1 MFPNMMMSPWNTWQ
15 QNEHAKLVEE
25 YKNVTLQVTYLN
37 EIIKNLEATIKE
49 LQNKEIRKININKK
63 FKFFNTG
70 FCRSREKCP
79 FKHPENPCKERLE
92 TGKCSNYRNCQERH
106 P

>member
-15 QNEHAKLVEE
+15 QNEHAKLVED

-49 LQNKEIRKININKK
+49 LQNKEIRKINIKNK
-63 FKFFNTG
+63 
-70 FCRSREKCP
+70 
-79 FKHPENPCKERLE
+79 H
-92 TGKCSNYRNCQERH
+92 
-106 P
+106 